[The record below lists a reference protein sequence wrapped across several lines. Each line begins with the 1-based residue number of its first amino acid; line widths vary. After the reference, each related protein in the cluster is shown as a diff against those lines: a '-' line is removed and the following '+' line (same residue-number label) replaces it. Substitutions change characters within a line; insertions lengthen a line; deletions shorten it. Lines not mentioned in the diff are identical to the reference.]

1 MCGIFCLLKYDGEE
15 IDLEKAIK
23 CLEKLSA
30 RGPDSL
36 SYKYIQVNE
45 KIRLFLGFTRL
56 AIMDTSSAGVQPFQN
71 EDDYIICNG
80 EIYNFKDL
88 AEKYNISMSS
98 QCDCEILLPLFKKVG
113 FVDMISKN
121 LDAEF
126 ATVLFDSKNKKL
138 YAARDRYGVRP
149 LYYGYNKKDNT
160 IAFGSELKSLHSI
173 MEHVEQLKPNLYA
186 EINLEQIRDLNNFHD
201 YLHQY
206 YDFNKLT
213 ASEYNNNVENIKMK
227 IRDIF
232 TRAVK
237 KRLESDR
244 PIGFLL
250 SGGLDSSLIVS
261 IATKILGPEK
271 IVCFSIGLPGS
282 PDVEA
287 AKCVVKYLG
296 IKEHHIVPFTI
307 EQGIEQIPTVIY
319 TIETYD
325 ITTIRASTPQYIM
338 AKYIHDN
345 TNIRVLLSG
354 EGSDEIHGSYK
365 YMRFAPNS
373 EEFHWE
379 TIRLLEE
386 LCYFDN
392 KRTDRSMA
400 DNGLEVRVPFLDYE
414 YVEFITS
421 IDPNLLMY
429 RKDYLEKKIIR
440 DAFIGYLPDK
450 VLYRPKEAFSD
461 AVSSQNVNWYKN
473 IQEIANNSIT
483 NAELEINPYIH
494 NKPEIKEALYYR
506 RIFDN
511 IYPGRDNVL
520 PHYWLPRFQTKKISD
535 PSATVLAD

>member
-1 MCGIFCLLKYDGEE
+1 MCGIFCLLKYGGEE
-15 IDLEKAIK
+15 IDLEKAIM

-36 SYKYIQVNE
+36 SYKYIKVNE
-45 KIRLFLGFTRL
+45 NVRLFLGFTRL
-56 AIMDTSSAGVQPFQN
+56 AIMDTSSAGIQPFEN
-71 EDDYIICNG
+71 DNDYIICNG
-80 EIYNFKDL
+80 EIYNYKQL
-88 AEKYNISMSS
+88 AEKHNISMSS
-98 QCDCEILLPLFKKVG
+98 QCDCEILLPLIKKIG
-113 FVDMISKN
+113 FVDMITKE

-126 ATVLFDSKNKKL
+126 ATVFYDSENNKL

-149 LYYGYNKKDNT
+149 LYYGFNKAENT
-160 IAFGSELKSLHSI
+160 IAFGSELKCLHPI
-173 MEHVEQLKPNLYA
+173 MEHIEQLEPNLYA
-186 EINLEQIRDLNNFHD
+186 EIGLDQIPDLNNLKNN
-201 YLHQY
+201 LHQY
-206 YDFNKLT
+206 YDYDKLI
-213 ASEYNNNVENIKMK
+213 ASSDNNNIENIKIK
-227 IRDIF
+227 INDIF
-232 TRAVK
+232 TRAVE

-287 AKCVVKYLG
+287 AKCVVEYLG
-296 IKEHHIVPFTI
+296 IKQHHIVPFTI
-307 EQGIEQIPTVIY
+307 EQGINEIPTVIK

-373 EEFHWE
+373 EDFHWE
-379 TIRLLEE
+379 TIRLLKE

-400 DNGLEVRVPFLDYE
+400 DNGLEVRVPFLDFE
-414 YVEFITS
+414 YVEFITN

-429 RKDYLEKKIIR
+429 KKDYLEKKIIR
-440 DAFIGYLPDK
+440 DAFIGYLPDNI
-450 VLYRPKEAFSD
+450 LYRPKEAFSD

-473 IQEIANNSIT
+473 IQEIANKTISDN
-483 NAELEINPYIH
+483 ELEENPYTH

-506 RIFDN
+506 RIFDE

-520 PHYWLPRFQTKKISD
+520 PHYWLPRFQTNKVSD